1 MFHIGSIRNSA
12 QRVLPSSQTGTEPAL
27 HSLVWQH
34 PLKETPMKHAAGNPD
49 ELKTKFWKALA
60 DSPFLFLQLDGQSAT
75 AVPMSP
81 QLDKDA
87 NSSIWFFTH
96 TKSDFAKLGRATA
109 TFESKGH
116 ELFARFDGT
125 LTRETSQERFDQFWS
140 NFVEAWYD
148 GGKDDPDILFL
159 RMDLGNA
166 EIWDGDIGLLNTAKM
181 ALGMTVHDEAE
192 KRHTEAVD
200 L

>member
-1 MFHIGSIRNSA
+1 
-12 QRVLPSSQTGTEPAL
+12 
-27 HSLVWQH
+27 
-34 PLKETPMKHAAGNPD
+34 MKYSDGKTD

-60 DSPFLFLQLDGQSAT
+60 DSPFLFLQLDAEPST

-96 TKSDFAKLGRATA
+96 KKSDFAALGPVTA
-109 TFESKGH
+109 TFQGKGH
-116 ELFARFDGT
+116 DMYARFHGQ
-125 LTRETSQERFDQFWS
+125 LSVETDQERFDQFWN

-159 RMDLGNA
+159 RMDLGDA
-166 EIWDGDIGLLNTAKM
+166 EIWNGDLGLLNTAKM
-181 ALGMTVHDEAE
+181 ALGQNVHEEAE
-192 KRHTEAVD
+192 KEHVENVA

>member
-1 MFHIGSIRNSA
+1 
-12 QRVLPSSQTGTEPAL
+12 
-27 HSLVWQH
+27 
-34 PLKETPMKHAAGNPD
+34 MKHAQGNPD

-96 TKSDFAKLGRATA
+96 TKSDFAKLGAATA
-109 TFESKGH
+109 TFEGEDHKM
-116 ELFARFDGT
+116 FARFHGK
-125 LTRETSQERFDQFWS
+125 LTKETSQERFDQFWN

-148 GGKDDPDILFL
+148 GGKDDPEIVFL
-159 RMDLGNA
+159 RMDLGDA
-166 EIWDGDIGLLNTAKM
+166 EIWDGDLGLLNTAKM
-181 ALGMTVHDEAE
+181 ALGQTVRDEAE
-192 KRHTEAVD
+192 ERHAEAVD

>member
-1 MFHIGSIRNSA
+1 
-12 QRVLPSSQTGTEPAL
+12 
-27 HSLVWQH
+27 
-34 PLKETPMKHAAGNPD
+34 MKHAQGNPD

-96 TKSDFAKLGRATA
+96 NKSDFAKLGRATA

-148 GGKDDPDILFL
+148 GGKDDPDIVFL
-159 RMDLGNA
+159 RMDLGDA
-166 EIWDGDIGLLNTAKM
+166 EIWDGDLGLLNTAKM
-181 ALGMTVHDEAE
+181 ALGQTVRDEAE
-192 KRHTEAVD
+192 ERHAEAVD

>member
-1 MFHIGSIRNSA
+1 
-12 QRVLPSSQTGTEPAL
+12 
-27 HSLVWQH
+27 
-34 PLKETPMKHAAGNPD
+34 MKHTDGNPD

-60 DSPFLFLQLDGQSAT
+60 DNSYLFLQLDGDTST

-87 NSSIWFFTH
+87 NSAIWFFTH
-96 TKSDFAKLGRATA
+96 TKSDFAKLGAATA
-109 TFESKGH
+109 TFQEKAHGIY
-116 ELFARFDGT
+116 ARLHGT
-125 LTRETSQERFDQFWS
+125 LVKEDSQERFDQFWN

-159 RMDLGNA
+159 RMDLGDA
-166 EIWDGDIGLLNTAKM
+166 EIWNGDLGLLDTAKM
-181 ALGMTVHDEAE
+181 ALGMYVAPEAE
-192 KRHTEAVD
+192 EQHVKSVD

>member
-1 MFHIGSIRNSA
+1 
-12 QRVLPSSQTGTEPAL
+12 
-27 HSLVWQH
+27 
-34 PLKETPMKHAAGNPD
+34 MKHAQGNPE
-49 ELKTKFWKALA
+49 ELKKKFWVALA
-60 DSPFLFLQLDGQSAT
+60 DSSYLFLQRDGDSAS

-87 NSSIWFFTH
+87 NSAIWFFTH
-96 TKSDFAKLGRATA
+96 TKSDFAALGPVTA
-109 TFESKGH
+109 TFQGKDH
-116 ELFARFDGT
+116 EIFARFQGT
-125 LTRETSQERFDQFWS
+125 LARETSQERFDQFWS

-148 GGKDDPDILFL
+148 GGKDDPDLLFV

-166 EIWDGDIGLLNTAKM
+166 EIWDADMGLMNTAKM

-192 KRHTEAVD
+192 ERHVKETT